1 LGQGFVGDAIAKPC
15 DQGGDVSSR
24 EEWTLIGVAVLLVEV
39 HELDAGNGETCAFDN
54 MRLDGC
60 VREMLA
66 LDRSCGFDFGDD
78 PAIGFLRERV
88 DGDEDVVFEEAGFED
103 GGRAFFDGLARG
115 LNGEMGTSVVEL
127 DECGASELLARA
139 FAYAGTHVESG
150 LEGGVGFELGGAGVV
165 GLPPEL
171 AVALEAGGEPGFG
184 KAVGHQLPKVA
195 GSGGGGVTRSI
206 LQIPNKAKDQPVLC
220 V

>member
-1 LGQGFVGDAIAKPC
+1 LGEGFVGDAITKPC
-15 DQGGDVSSR
+15 DFGGDVSSR
-24 EEWTLIGVAVLLVEV
+24 EERTLSGVAVLRVEV

-88 DGDEDVVFEEAGFED
+88 DGDEDVVFEETGFED
-103 GGRAFFDGLARG
+103 GGGAFFDGLARG
-115 LNGEMGTSVVEL
+115 LNGEMGAAVVEL
-127 DECGASELLARA
+127 DECGAWKLLAGA
-139 FAYAGTHVESG
+139 FAYAGAHVEAG
-150 LEGGVGFELGGAGVV
+150 LEGGVGGEVGGAGLV

-171 AVALEAGGEPGFG
+171 AVALEAGGEAGFG
-184 KAVGHQLPKVA
+184 EAVGQELGA
-195 GSGGGGVTRSI
+195 DY
-206 LQIPNKAKDQPVLC
+206 QIGRAC
-220 V
+220 RRR